1 MTEFIPDEYIA
12 PRVKVV
18 LKPGDVVRID
28 VTLADPDTGKARIWS
43 RFACVLAAGTTSITA
58 VNLKLHPTDK
68 DLRVVSL
75 VRDRVYRIHPS
86 RWPDSVAAMRM
97 KMIHKGVVKLDT

>member
-18 LKPGDVVRID
+18 LKLGDVVRID
-28 VTLADPDTGKARIWS
+28 VTLTDPDTGKERIWS
-43 RFACVLAAGTTSITA
+43 RFACVLAVGITIITA

-68 DLRVVSL
+68 DFRGVSL
-75 VRDRVYRIHPS
+75 VKDRVYRIHPS

-97 KMIHKGVVKLDT
+97 IHKGIVKLDT